1 MRSSIVLA
9 SLLSISAPLSVPATA
24 VAQDVNPYGRID
36 PIDASASVLRQAI
49 GPTGVPGAIVALDDA
64 NAPDVARLLELLL
77 DHPASAM
84 RTTAAVRAA
93 AHGADPRRL
102 HDRLQDEDARGA
114 FVVGLLGDDRL
125 SPEVADLLLA
135 GVSENTAPVATAILA
150 ARSEAASRLER
161 LATIAGDSDAP
172 PLARGIAAG
181 ALEDSTSG
189 SVAAWLATLADRRA
203 EDRDRAIFE
212 AVTALEP
219 LGATAGIR
227 AVLAAVADRPADD
240 ALRAA
245 VVFAL
250 LQLDPK
256 SGLQAWSALAE
267 NTATDRAI
275 PNAMLLVSAGVDLP
289 SDAARRL
296 PANDDLQQAVRA
308 MIIAAP
314 ADRPA
319 RSIDAVRLGHLPTI
333 RWLLELPAS
342 EVPPDVLDA
351 MIEAGLTHRRTA
363 MIDVLLKASALL
375 ASSDPNRLARRLGAA
390 ADDESLREVI
400 LRGLIAAGTAEAA
413 EIARTAIS
421 APDRRTR
428 SLSLLA
434 VARGGELDAASV
446 RRLGRAAAGGG
457 DLPDDLRPLAAW
469 HHLAIEGRL
478 NDVLPTLLNP

>member
-9 SLLSISAPLSVPATA
+9 GLLSISASLSVPAAA
-24 VAQDVNPYGRID
+24 VPQDVNPYGRID
-36 PIDASASVLRQAI
+36 PIDASTSVLRQAV
-49 GPTGVPGAIVALDDA
+49 GPTGVPGAIVALDEA
-64 NAPDVARLLELLL
+64 RAPDVERLLELLL
-77 DHPASAM
+77 DHPVSAM

-93 AHGADPRRL
+93 VHGADPRRL
-102 HDRLQDEDARGA
+102 RDRLGDEDARGA

-125 SPEVADLLLA
+125 SPAVADLLLS
-135 GVSENTAPVATAILA
+135 GVSDKTSPVATAILA
-150 ARSEAASRLER
+150 ARSEASSRLER
-161 LATIAGDSDAP
+161 LTAIAGDPDAP

-181 ALEDSTSG
+181 VLEDANPG
-189 SVAAWLATLADRRA
+189 SVTAWLTTLAERRP

-212 AVTALEP
+212 VVTALEP
-219 LGATAGIR
+219 LAAVGGIR
-227 AVLAAVADRPADD
+227 MFLDAVGDRPADD

-250 LQLDPK
+250 LQLDPT
-256 SGLQAWSALAE
+256 SGLQAWNALAE
-267 NTATDRAI
+267 NATADRAI
-275 PNAMLLVSAGVDLP
+275 PNGMLLVSAGLAVP
-289 SDAARRL
+289 PDAARRL
-296 PANDDLQQAVRA
+296 PASDDLQQAVRA
-308 MIIAAP
+308 MIVATP

-333 RWLLELPAS
+333 RWLLGLPAS
-342 EVPPDVLDA
+342 DVPLDVLDA

-363 MIDVLLKASALL
+363 MIDVLLEASALL
-375 ASSDPNRLARRLGAA
+375 ASSDPSRLGRQLAA
-390 ADDESLREVI
+390 AGDDELLREVI

-428 SLSLLA
+428 SLALLA
-434 VARGGELDAASV
+434 VARGGELDAASL

-469 HHLAIEGRL
+469 HHLVLEGRL
-478 NDVLPTLLNP
+478 NAVLPTLLTP